1 MTTVLVV
8 DDDPVIRRLL
18 EVNLEMEGYDV
29 VQAGDG
35 QEALDAMRST
45 DVALVLLDVMM
56 PNVDGWETRR
66 QMLADPALEDI
77 PVIFLSARAQD
88 ADKQRG
94 SELGGTAYVTKPF
107 DPIELVDLI
116 AEVLSA

>member
-1 MTTVLVV
+1 MATVLVV

-29 VQAGDG
+29 VPAGDG
-35 QEALDAMRST
+35 QEALDAMRAN

-66 QMLADPALEDI
+66 QMLADPDLEEI

-107 DPIELVDLI
+107 DPIELLELVG
-116 AEVLSA
+116 EVLSL